1 MGRTNQM
8 TNALSR
14 KLNSALEVTR
24 TYRNWPLWFFNRW
37 GLRSPRSSVRIAI
50 GSANLVGP
58 NNAETWGTVDQIWRQ
73 RIYTKYFPILEG
85 YRVLD
90 IGAHFGFFSLFAAF
104 QGKDVKVV
112 SYEPSSHNFGILQ
125 ENITSNA
132 KRAQIQAFNCALSD
146 RDGWYPLYKPSGHN
160 DSGTLFEVNLS
171 PRSAQ
176 TATEMV
182 HVKEAHGIWDHY
194 DRYDFAK
201 LDCEGAE
208 FSILESLGESIKG
221 IRYLAIEYH
230 GESGR
235 LKTFLRSNGFTVL
248 ATDPASVAS
257 WCTFPEMGMLYASN
271 NEF

>member
-1 MGRTNQM
+1 VGRTNQM
-8 TNALSR
+8 TNVLSR
-14 KLNSALEVTR
+14 KLHSALEVRR

-37 GLRSPRSSVRIAI
+37 GLRSPRSSVRIVI

-73 RIYTKYFPILEG
+73 RIYIKYFPILEG

-104 QGKDVKVV
+104 QGRDVKVV
-112 SYEPSSHNFGILQ
+112 SYEPSSHNFRILQ
-125 ENITSNA
+125 ENITLNA
-132 KRAQIQAFNCALSD
+132 KHAQVQAFNCALSD
-146 RDGWYPLYKPSGHN
+146 RDGCYPLYKPSGHN

-171 PRSAQ
+171 QRSAR
-176 TATEMV
+176 ASMEMV
-182 HVKEAHGIWDHY
+182 HVKKAQGIWDHY

-201 LDCEGAE
+201 VDCEGAE
-208 FSILESLGESIKG
+208 FSILESLGESIKRF
-221 IRYLAIEYH
+221 RYLAIEYH
-230 GESGR
+230 SESER
-235 LKTFLRSNGFTVL
+235 IKSFLRSNGFTVL
-248 ATDPASVAS
+248 ATDPARVVS